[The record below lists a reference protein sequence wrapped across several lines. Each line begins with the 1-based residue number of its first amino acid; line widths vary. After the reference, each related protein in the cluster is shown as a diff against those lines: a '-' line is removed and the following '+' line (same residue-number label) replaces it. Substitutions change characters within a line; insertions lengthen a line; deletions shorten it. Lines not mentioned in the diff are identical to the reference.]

1 MNHYEIL
8 AIASGRFA
16 DTEINGV
23 IGKIEELLKKYECAL
38 HYTQNL
44 ERRKLAY
51 PIKHQAYGTYVFA
64 EFDCSVS
71 KMSALDRELR
81 LTPELLRHM
90 IVKRDTVGVP
100 RPLFKDV
107 IIEERRA
114 PRRQQKEKTLEQ
126 ALETVEKETAA
137 ARSSAVV
144 SQTDVAGAA
153 DKSKKTPRD
162 TGSVQDKIVAPLS
175 DESNNEKKQT
185 EKIAKIDED
194 LEKELDKKLEEILR
208 EGV

>member
-16 DTEINGV
+16 DTEVGGV
-23 IGKIEELLKKYECAL
+23 IGKIEEILKKYGCTL

-51 PIKHQAYGTYVFA
+51 PIKHQAYGTYVLI
-64 EFDCSVS
+64 EFDSSVS
-71 KMSALDRELR
+71 KVSALDRELR
-81 LTPELLRHM
+81 LTPELLRH
-90 IVKRDTVGVP
+90 IIIKRDAVGTP
-100 RPLFKDV
+100 RPLFKDTA
-107 IIEERRA
+107 IEERRV

-126 ALETVEKETAA
+126 ALETVEKETEAA
-137 ARSSAVV
+137 SLEPA
-144 SQTDVAGAA
+144 
-153 DKSKKTPRD
+153 KTPTLPSSRHE
-162 TGSVQDKIVAPLS
+162 QENEAAPS
-175 DESNNEKKQT
+175 KTTAEKPEEKQA
-185 EKIAKIDED
+185 EKLAKSDED

>member
-16 DTEINGV
+16 DTEIGGV
-23 IGKIEELLKKYECAL
+23 IGKIEEILKKYECTL

-51 PIKHQAYGTYVFA
+51 PIKHQAYGTYVLI
-64 EFDCSVS
+64 EFDCAVS
-71 KMSALDRELR
+71 KMSGLERELR

-90 IVKRDTVGVP
+90 IVKRDSVGTP
-100 RPLFKDV
+100 RPLFKEV
-107 IIEERRA
+107 VAEERRV
-114 PRRQQKEKTLEQ
+114 PRRQQREKTLEQ
-126 ALETVEKETAA
+126 ALETVEKETVAA
-137 ARSSAVV
+137 QS
-144 SQTDVAGAA
+144 
-153 DKSKKTPRD
+153 
-162 TGSVQDKIVAPLS
+162 GSVGQLTGTASEEATQIISRGAPEI
-175 DESNNEKKQT
+175 ESETVTATKNEKKK
-185 EKIAKIDED
+185 EKLAKSDED

>member
-8 AIASGRFA
+8 AIVSGRFA
-16 DTEINGV
+16 DTEIGGI
-23 IGKIEELLKKYECAL
+23 IGKIEEILKKYECTL

-51 PIKHQAYGTYVFA
+51 PIKHQAYGAYVLI

-71 KMSALDRELR
+71 KVSALDRELR
-81 LTPELLRHM
+81 LTPELLRHI
-90 IVKRDTVGVP
+90 IVKRDAVGTP

-107 IIEERRA
+107 AIEERRA

-126 ALETVEKETAA
+126 ALETVEKETEAA
-137 ARSSAVV
+137 SLEPAKAPTLPSARLE
-144 SQTDVAGAA
+144 QDGEAA
-153 DKSKKTPRD
+153 PSKTATEKP
-162 TGSVQDKIVAPLS
+162 
-175 DESNNEKKQT
+175 EEKKV
-185 EKIAKIDED
+185 EKLAKSDED